1 MTAARPRKSFP
12 PPMKAIVC
20 EQYGGPDVLQLQEIP
35 SPEVGPGQLLIQVM
49 ASPITSADR
58 KLRSLDFPNG
68 LRTFGRLVTGWRGPR
83 KRVLGVAFS
92 GVVIEAGAKAENFQV
107 GDRVFGMDAWNMGC
121 HAELKV
127 VSATGAVAHMP
138 ASLSFEQAAAL
149 PFGGTTSLHFLRKAQ
164 LVSGESVLVN
174 GASGV
179 CGSAAVRLATHFGA
193 SVTAVCAYR
202 STLTVKRLGA
212 VHVVD
217 YESQNITRTAER
229 FDVIVDSVGNLAPRS
244 LSRLLNPGGRLV
256 RLNAGVSEMILPSH
270 RSGDQGGYRL
280 VTGLAAEKSSDLIEL
295 GDLATAQKFR
305 PSIDSIFSLSEAVA
319 AHRLAGAGGLDGAVL
334 LAPNLDRTN
343 LPRGQ
348 SR

>member
-58 KLRSLDFPNG
+58 KLRSLNFPDG
-68 LRTFGRLVTGWRGPR
+68 LRTFGRLATGWRGPR

-92 GVVIEAGAKAENFQV
+92 GVVVEAGPKAESFQV

-149 PFGGTTSLHFLRKAQ
+149 PFGGTTAFHFLRKAQ
-164 LVSGESVLVN
+164 LASGESVLVN

-212 VHVVD
+212 VRVVD
-217 YESQNITRTAER
+217 YESQDITRTADR
-229 FDVIVDSVGNLAPRS
+229 FDMIVDSVGNLAPRS
-244 LSRLLNPGGRLV
+244 LSRLLNPSGRLI
-256 RLNAGVSEMILPSH
+256 RLNARVSEMILPSH
-270 RSGDQGGYRL
+270 RLSDHGRYR
-280 VTGLAAEKSSDLIEL
+280 VITGMAPEKKSDLVEL
-295 GDLATAQKFR
+295 GKLASALEFR
-305 PSIDSIFSLSEAVA
+305 PPIDSIFTLSEATH
-319 AHRLAGAGGLDGAVL
+319 AHTLAGAGGLDGAVL
-334 LAPNLDRTN
+334 LAPNL
-343 LPRGQ
+343 G
-348 SR
+348 